1 MAYVIPIGLIFMFII
16 FMKLFLSTS
25 NPVQRKMSEAIIS
38 LQKGMGSLGG
48 YMFVGRQPKNQS
60 KCPSKIQP
68 DPYYQSWGYDDGVTV
83 DGTESDD
90 DGSLIMKSDSEEDE
104 RPNPSDDTHSI
115 RSMHTAVT
123 VHCGESDESADD
135 NAHDAMGGY
144 HGIDLKAQCKD

>member
-1 MAYVIPIGLIFMFII
+1 MFII

-90 DGSLIMKSDSEEDE
+90 DGSLIMKSDSEQSEEDE

-135 NAHDAMGGY
+135 NANDAINTSNAIGGY
-144 HGIDLKAQCKD
+144 HGIDLEAQCK